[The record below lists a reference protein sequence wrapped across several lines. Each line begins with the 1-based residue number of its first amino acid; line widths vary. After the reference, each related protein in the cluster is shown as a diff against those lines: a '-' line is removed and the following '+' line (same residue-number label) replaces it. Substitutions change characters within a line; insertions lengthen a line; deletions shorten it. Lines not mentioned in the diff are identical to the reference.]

1 MVDLAE
7 NFGIWANHSA
17 CVLDDRVLILY
28 GNQCK
33 VPPLKWFYRGRDPEA
48 PMPLLQKLMYGRKP
62 APQVSDNTE
71 HK

>member
-7 NFGIWANHSA
+7 NFGLWANHSA
-17 CVLDDRVLILY
+17 CVLGDRVLILY

-33 VPPLKWFYRGRDPEA
+33 VPPLKWFYRGRDPGA
-48 PMPLLQKLMYGRKP
+48 PTPLLQKLMYGRKP